1 MAVVNLPTAM
11 AVAPEARANTGAAAI
26 VAKRVGT
33 TLGRAVIALVL
44 VLALWQALV
53 WSWGEEL
60 VFSTRGP
67 LDVWRFWIDGA
78 NGAVRADIMSN
89 LWITLGHAG
98 LGLLAGTAGALVISF
113 LFSLFKPLEQSLMPV
128 AMVMR
133 SIPLVAMAPLISLV
147 FGRDIL
153 TVAIVGAIVT
163 FFPTLVNVNLGLR
176 TAPQQS
182 VDLIKAY
189 GGGRLYTLFRI
200 QFPFALPALFAALRA
215 TAPLAITGA
224 MLAEFF
230 LVGNGLG
237 HSINVA
243 RNEFDYTSMWA
254 QAAIATLAATL
265 IYAVSV
271 GIEGSVLARFAPD
284 RAAAAR
290 TKA

>member
-1 MAVVNLPTAM
+1 MAVVQLPA
-11 AVAPEARANTGAAAI
+11 AVSVLPDARSSTGALSAVI
-26 VAKRVGT
+26 RRVGV
-33 TLGRAVIALVL
+33 TLGRAVIALTL
-44 VLALWQALV
+44 VLALWQVLV

-67 LDVWRFWIDGA
+67 LDVWRFWIDSA
-78 NGAVRADIMSN
+78 NATIRADIISN

-98 LGLLAGTAGALVISF
+98 LGLLAGTVGALLISF

-133 SIPLVAMAPLISLV
+133 SVPLVAMAPLISLV

-163 FFPTLVNVNLGLR
+163 FFPTLVNVNMGLR
-176 TAPQQS
+176 MAPQQS

-254 QAAIATLAATL
+254 QAAIATLAAVL
-265 IYAVSV
+265 IYAISV

-284 RAAAAR
+284 RVAAA
-290 TKA
+290 KAKA